1 MQFVVKGKNLQLTD
15 ALKEYAEKK
24 LATIDKYFDQVVEV
38 DVTLSVK
45 DTKDVSKSKVC
56 EVTVW
61 AKAIGNPIHGT
72 AVSEDLYASMD
83 MVVDKIERQ
92 IKKYKEKTKGRR
104 RNNKGAD
111 KQATHSIL
119 SFGEDFV
126 EKAESDKPAEAKAKI
141 IRSGNFQMH
150 PMYSDEAAE
159 QLELFGQEFF
169 VFQNAETGKVNV
181 IYHRDDG
188 NFGLIEP
195 EIWFIR

>member
-24 LATIDKYFDQVVEV
+24 LSVSKKYFDDDVEV

-45 DTKDVSKSKVC
+45 DSKDVSRSKVC

-61 AKAIGNPIHGT
+61 AKSVGNPIHAR
-72 AVSEDLYASMD
+72 AVSEDLYASID
-83 MVVDKIERQ
+83 MVVEKIESQ
-92 IKKYKEKTKGRR
+92 AKKYKGKVTSRR

-111 KQATHSIL
+111 KQATHTIL
-119 SFGEDFV
+119 SFGEDFA
-126 EKAESDKPAEAKAKI
+126 EKAEQETPVEANAKI
-141 IRSGNFQMH
+141 VRSGTFPMR

-159 QLELFGQEFF
+159 QLELFGQDFF
-169 VFQNAETGKVNV
+169 VFYNAETNKVNV
-181 IYHRDDG
+181 IYRRGDG

-195 EIWFIR
+195 EY